1 MEEIKGTQTN
11 NFQKNNE
18 QSRWNRWERLITLGD
33 TFIARSGHTAILD
46 QSETLIYVYG
56 GFTGQEVLSDISIFN
71 LVDNSW
77 IILPISEE

>member
-11 NFQKNNE
+11 NFQKNNG

-33 TFIARSGHTAILD
+33 TFIARSGQTAILD

-77 IILPISEE
+77 IILPMSEE